1 MSVRPAQI
9 RYLVEGKALGA
20 TLHRGW
26 VATWNWVLSFVH
38 HLKGGKGVTVK
49 DKTGGH
55 PVVEALIEAGTGI
68 EVTCGGDGQPYVIG
82 LANDSVDDA
91 NGSGA
96 DDDVVT
102 SLNDRTGDIDI
113 IGGESIRVDTD
124 GKTIRVSFEEDKA
137 PDEDPNADDGSGYC
151 NDVSHDGS
159 DDDLGDGNGISASGF
174 GPGIGMGGGESDD
187 GGGNEISSNPCK
199 KGKA

>member
-20 TLHRGW
+20 KLHRGW
-26 VATWNWVLSFVH
+26 VATWNWVLSFVN

-49 DKTGGH
+49 DKAGGH
-55 PVVEALIEAGTGI
+55 PVIETLIEGGTGI

-91 NGSGA
+91 NGP

-102 SLNDRTGDIDI
+102 SLNDGTGDMDI
-113 IGGESIRVDTD
+113 IGGESIRVDTE
-124 GKTIRVSFEEDKA
+124 GQTIRISFEEGRA
-137 PDEDPNADDGSGYC
+137 PDD
-151 NDVSHDGS
+151 DGS
-159 DDDLGDGNGISASGF
+159 DDCNAWSADGVAGDF
-174 GPGIGMGGGESDD
+174 DPGMGNYGDNCNLINGW
-187 GGGNEISSNPCK
+187 
-199 KGKA
+199 

>member
-20 TLHRGW
+20 KLHRGW
-26 VATWNWVLSFVH
+26 VATWNWVLSFVN

-55 PVVEALIEAGTGI
+55 PVIEALIEGGTGI

-91 NGSGA
+91 NGSGG
-96 DDDVVT
+96 DDVVT
-102 SLNDRTGDIDI
+102 SLNDGTGDMDI
-113 IGGESIRVDTD
+113 IGGESIRVETD
-124 GKTIRVSFEEDKA
+124 GQTIRVSFEEGKD
-137 PDEDPNADDGSGYC
+137 PDEDPNAGDDLGYC
-151 NDVSHDGS
+151 NVISQDDPDG
-159 DDDLGDGNGISASGF
+159 GNDISGGF
-174 GPGIGMGGGESDD
+174 GPGGGLGGGED
-187 GGGNEISSNPCK
+187 GTVHDNDISLNPCK
-199 KGKA
+199 EAA

>member
-9 RYLVEGKALGA
+9 RYLVEGKAIGA

-26 VATWNWVLSFVH
+26 AVTWNWVLSFVH

-49 DKTGGH
+49 DKAGGH
-55 PVVEALIEAGTGI
+55 PVIETLIEGGTGI

-91 NGSGA
+91 NGP

-102 SLNDRTGDIDI
+102 SLNDGTGDMDI
-113 IGGESIRVDTD
+113 IGGESIRVDTE
-124 GKTIRVSFEEDKA
+124 GQTIRISFEEGRA
-137 PDEDPNADDGSGYC
+137 PDD
-151 NDVSHDGS
+151 DGS
-159 DDDLGDGNGISASGF
+159 DDCNDWSADGVAGDF
-174 GPGIGMGGGESDD
+174 DPGMGNYGDNCNLINGW
-187 GGGNEISSNPCK
+187 
-199 KGKA
+199 